1 MEWSVKLNNVTF
13 PTLLSKFYNTC
24 LGKYKFILYMVFR
37 LGLRVLRILHIVHCD
52 LPSKGSRVHSK
63 IMFFK
68 QCSQSC
74 NMLQKI
80 NFLLIWSRVNLETE
94 ISSSQVLILSGF
106 QHRSKSLQTWK
117 LKCSSL
123 ISFYNTVGTAQQD
136 HGIHGSNKISFRQ
149 FPQAGSNPRKREFG

>member
-1 MEWSVKLNNVTF
+1 MEWSVKLNSVTF
-13 PTLLSKFYNTC
+13 PTLLSKFYNIC

-80 NFLLIWSRVNLETE
+80 NFLLIQSRVNLETE

-106 QHRSKSLQTWK
+106 QDKNKSLQTWK

-123 ISFYNTVGTAQQD
+123 VGTAQSD
-136 HGIHGSNKISFRQ
+136 HGIHGSNIISYRQ
-149 FPQAGSNPRKREFG
+149 FPKADFNPRKRELG